1 MKPGP
6 VAPPSTGTRI
16 RPEDYKPL
24 DVPGDTIGKSG
35 ENPSFH
41 NPAGNSLPFHP
52 LENDR
57 PAEGMQQCCGKA
69 GPVAP
74 PSTGTRIRPEDY
86 KPLDVPDRTYCRLC
100 GSPWTHYVEKL
111 TPGRKSRPKD
121 QWQPYQVC
129 KECYASARKRV
140 QQSATVLP
148 GTVDPARMERLS
160 SVFCRCT
167 VCRLDDAVYIDR
179 SSGIK
184 LCEACYQ
191 RIASQQ
197 EHGKV
202 AG

>member
-1 MKPGP
+1 
-6 VAPPSTGTRI
+6 
-16 RPEDYKPL
+16 
-24 DVPGDTIGKSG
+24 
-35 ENPSFH
+35 
-41 NPAGNSLPFHP
+41 
-52 LENDR
+52 
-57 PAEGMQQCCGKA
+57 MQQCCGKA